1 MKMLIKDFDYLSPSI
16 TFYHNSSLS
25 HSSILSGILSAISFI
40 IIILY
45 SIHFFLEFINHQNPD
60 AFYYNRF
67 VEDAGFFP
75 INSSSIFHFIN
86 FKDNG
91 GKNPGEKGFDFTY
104 FRAIGIDRQFEGFYV
119 NAKTLKIMDHW
130 LYGKCNNDTDT
141 KGISYLID
149 NEHFNESACIRKFYN
164 SAEDKYYDV
173 NEPNFKWPNLS
184 HGNFNPNQTFY
195 SVVVEKCQEDTLQL
209 MFGNNLHCKSEIE
222 MEEYFSYTH
231 NIFFN
236 FVDHSVDM
244 LDFSDPNKKFM
255 YKINT
260 ILDKEKYNVNHL
272 NFNPTIIKTHKGFFL
287 EKIEEEISF
296 VYDRADVVINPIGR
310 KKIYMTYRLW
320 LNNKMQHYERFYKR
334 FQDVIADVGGIA
346 EFINYIAIFIS
357 YYYNNYIIIADTQ
370 ILLSSFNNNFDK
382 NIKVNNIINSRNI
395 NNLNIDNNSNN
406 SNNSNIKI
414 HITKFKSKKSDFFN
428 DVVEKKEKEKD
439 NLKSNYSNLI
449 ISSDNSK
456 NQKIIKSDCNI
467 NFSNNKIEKLK
478 DNEERKNIQINK
490 KIGDKKRE
498 KMTFFNYLV
507 YKIFCGNKY
516 ENIKVYED
524 FREKIISEE
533 QLFKNYFY
541 INKLKMVKI
550 ETNPYLS

>member
-1 MKMLIKDFDYLSPSI
+1 MSI
-16 TFYHNSSLS
+16 
-25 HSSILSGILSAISFI
+25 IC
-40 IIILY
+40 
-45 SIHFFLEFINHQNPD
+45 
-60 AFYYNRF
+60 
-67 VEDAGFFP
+67 

-91 GKNPGEKGFDFTY
+91 GKNPGEKGFDFTF
-104 FRAIGIDRQFEGFYV
+104 FRAIGIDKQFEGFYV
-119 NAKTLKIMDHW
+119 NAPNINIMNHW
-130 LYGKCNNDTDT
+130 LYGKCNNDSDT

-149 NEHFNESACIRKFYN
+149 NKNFNESACIRKFYN
-164 SAEDKYYDV
+164 STERMYYDV
-173 NEPNFKWPNLS
+173 NDPNFKWPNLS

-195 SVVVEKCQEDTLQL
+195 SVIVEKCQEVTLQL
-209 MFGNNLHCKSEIE
+209 MFGNNQHCKSEKE
-222 MEEYFSYTH
+222 FEEYFSYTH

-244 LDFSDPNKKFM
+244 LNFAQPNKKFM

-260 ILDKEKYNVNHL
+260 ILDKDKYNVNHL
-272 NFNPTIIKTHKGFFL
+272 NFNPSLIRTHKGFFL
-287 EKIEEEISF
+287 EKIEEILSF
-296 VYDRADVVINPIGR
+296 VYDRDDVVINQIGK
-310 KKIYMTYRLW
+310 KKIYMAYRLW
-320 LNNKMQHYERFYKR
+320 MNNKMQHYERFYKR
-334 FQDVIADVGGIA
+334 FQDVIADIGGIA

-357 YYYNNYIIIADTQ
+357 YFYNNYIIIADTQ
-370 ILLSSFNNNFDK
+370 ILLSSLNNNFEK
-382 NIKVNNIINSRNI
+382 NNNSINSRNM
-395 NNLNIDNNSNN
+395 NNLNINNN

-414 HITKFKSKKSDFFN
+414 HITKFKSKKSDIFN
-428 DVVEKKEKEKD
+428 NIIDKNEKEKD
-439 NLKSNYSNLI
+439 KLKSNCSNLI

-478 DNEERKNIQINK
+478 DNEERKNMQINNK
-490 KIGDKKRE
+490 TGSKNKE

-507 YKIFCGNKY
+507 YKIFCGKKY
-516 ENIKVYED
+516 ENIKVYEE

-533 QLFKNYFY
+533 QLFRSYFY